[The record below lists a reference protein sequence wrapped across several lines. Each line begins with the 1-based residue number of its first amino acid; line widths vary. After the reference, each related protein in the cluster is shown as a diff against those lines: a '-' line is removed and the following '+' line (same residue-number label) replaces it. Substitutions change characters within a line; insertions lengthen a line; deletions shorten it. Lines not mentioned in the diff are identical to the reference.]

1 MKCLSEER
9 RSEFAARLGEG
20 PGGKWQISI
29 EGGSEPQWNRNGRE
43 LFYRLGDKI
52 MAVEISTQPG
62 FAPGKPKQL
71 FEGSYLKNNAGSAR
85 ADYDVSPDGQRFLM
99 VKPIE

>member
-1 MKCLSEER
+1 
-9 RSEFAARLGEG
+9 
-20 PGGKWQISI
+20 
-29 EGGSEPQWNRNGRE
+29 
-43 LFYRLGDKI
+43 

-85 ADYDVSPDGQRFLM
+85 ADYDVVPRWPALF
-99 VKPIE
+99 